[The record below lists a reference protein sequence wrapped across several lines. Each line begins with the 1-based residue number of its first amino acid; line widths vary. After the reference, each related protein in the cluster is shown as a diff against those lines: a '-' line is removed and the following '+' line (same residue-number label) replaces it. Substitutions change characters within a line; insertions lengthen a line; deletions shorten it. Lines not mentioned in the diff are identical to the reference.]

1 MTQRAPER
9 RSGDFSFREVPF
21 MSLEFDEQLSH
32 LQKPS
37 RDYTNR
43 WVSTIEPVSNP
54 GHYSHNR

>member
-1 MTQRAPER
+1 
-9 RSGDFSFREVPF
+9 